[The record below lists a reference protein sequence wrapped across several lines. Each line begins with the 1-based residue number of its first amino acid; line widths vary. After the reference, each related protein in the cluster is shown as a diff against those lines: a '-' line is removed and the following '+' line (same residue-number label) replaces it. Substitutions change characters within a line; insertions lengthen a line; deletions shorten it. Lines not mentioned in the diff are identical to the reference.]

1 MHWLFLRTIQSG
13 HRLLPFDLPPPCV
26 PVPLCVP
33 SSLISGLRSKHKF
46 DAIDSNQILHLHQ
59 TLICHPSPS
68 FIARPP
74 SPLYPPSTFPESHLS
89 PLLCCVII
97 SFSHQFTLS
106 QPIQATPIALSKLGK
121 CNRLRPKKTGD
132 SHQWDRVDHL
142 WVVFIPWGERES
154 VERWPH
160 R

>member
-13 HRLLPFDLPPPCV
+13 HCLLPFDLPPPCV

-59 TLICHPSPS
+59 TLICHLHQAS
-68 FIARPP
+68 
-74 SPLYPPSTFPESHLS
+74 LQDPPSTFPESHLF
-89 PLLCCVII
+89 LICCDYL

-121 CNRLRPKKTGD
+121 CNRLRPKKLEIVINGTVLIISGLFLF
-132 SHQWDRVDHL
+132 R
-142 WVVFIPWGERES
+142 GG
-154 VERWPH
+154 
-160 R
+160 

>member
-13 HRLLPFDLPPPCV
+13 HCLLPFDLPPPCV

-59 TLICHPSPS
+59 TLICHLHQAS
-68 FIARPP
+68 
-74 SPLYPPSTFPESHLS
+74 LQDPPSTFPESHLS
-89 PLLCCVII
+89 PLLWSSLFFSPIHSFPTNPSHSHRLVKTWKMEPVTPKKLEIVINGTVWII
-97 SFSHQFTLS
+97 SGLFLFR
-106 QPIQATPIALSKLGK
+106 G
-121 CNRLRPKKTGD
+121 
-132 SHQWDRVDHL
+132 
-142 WVVFIPWGERES
+142 GEIES
-154 VERWPH
+154 VETWPH